1 MLMEKG
7 ARVLYI
13 PTIEIRA
20 VEPNKRLQ
28 DAIKNI
34 SNYYVIIFT
43 SVNSV
48 SIFFNKLM
56 EAGKDTR
63 TLRDIKI
70 IPIGRATATLL
81 TMRGITPDFIPQT
94 YTSEG
99 IVEILKKLK
108 IKGNRFLL
116 PRAETGRDVLIEF
129 IKKQGGICDVIPIY
143 KTTLPKKGV
152 ALTEKPDVITFTSSS
167 TVDNFV
173 AIYGKQILE
182 KALIASI
189 GPITSETLQGH
200 NIPIHIEAAQYDI
213 PGLIRAMET
222 YFVKER
228 SGD

>member
-1 MLMEKG
+1 
-7 ARVLYI
+7 
-13 PTIEIRA
+13 
-20 VEPNKRLQ
+20 
-28 DAIKNI
+28 
-34 SNYYVIIFT
+34 
-43 SVNSV
+43 
-48 SIFFNKLM
+48 
-56 EAGKDTR
+56 
-63 TLRDIKI
+63 
-70 IPIGRATATLL
+70 
-81 TMRGITPDFIPQT
+81 MRGITPDFIPQT